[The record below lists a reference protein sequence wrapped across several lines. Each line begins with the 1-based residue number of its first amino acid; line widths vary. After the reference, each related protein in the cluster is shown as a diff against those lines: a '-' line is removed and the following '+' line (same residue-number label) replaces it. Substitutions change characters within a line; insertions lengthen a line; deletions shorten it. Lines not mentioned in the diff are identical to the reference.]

1 MTETARRYMG
11 NSVPRKED
19 PALLTGRATF
29 TDDISEP
36 RVSTPRPPQH
46 REQRRPLDHPDPGE
60 VVGEKAGDLREG
72 EDEDQVEEQL
82 EGGNA
87 LLGRIAT
94 FRGRMC

>member
-1 MTETARRYMG
+1 
-11 NSVPRKED
+11 
-19 PALLTGRATF
+19 
-29 TDDISEP
+29 
-36 RVSTPRPPQH
+36 
-46 REQRRPLDHPDPGE
+46 

-87 LLGRIAT
+87 LLGRIAS